1 VDDSL
6 AWFRDHH
13 AENMER
19 MFAAVGELYAE
30 RWGEFFHFALF
41 EEGDDPED
49 RDAAF
54 ERTHRCYAEAL
65 RVGQAARVLE
75 LACGRGGFAAFL
87 AARTEGEVLGID
99 ISRAQLARA
108 MRRHRRPNLR
118 FRRHDVMR
126 VEELGERF
134 DAVAF
139 LDAEC
144 YLPDKRAALAGIAR
158 VMDPGARLLLLAW
171 CKREGLSRL
180 QEELVLH
187 PFMRFWGIPG
197 LEIPSAY
204 REHFRRAGLRL
215 LEETDLNEKV
225 RPNWDLGYRRAIEG
239 VREVTPARAARLLWK
254 GLPLGAEGVRLLKEQ
269 FHAALYIKAGF
280 DAGFLRYTY
289 FLAEKG

>member
-1 VDDSL
+1 MDDSL

-19 MFAAVGELYAE
+19 MFAAVSDLYAE
-30 RWGEFFHFALF
+30 HWSDFFHFAVF
-41 EEGDDPED
+41 DGGPEEDWA
-49 RDAAF
+49 AAF
-54 ERTHRCYAEAL
+54 ERTHRRYAEAL

-87 AARTEGEVLGID
+87 ATRTEGEVLGID

-126 VEELGERF
+126 VEDLGERF

-144 YLPDKRAALAGIAR
+144 YLPDKRAALAGIAG
-158 VMDPGARLLLLAW
+158 VMNPGARLLILAW
-171 CKREGLSRL
+171 CKREGLRGL

-187 PFMRFWGIPG
+187 PLMRAWGIPG
-197 LEIPSAY
+197 LETPSAY
-204 REHFRRAGLRL
+204 RDHLRAAGLRL
-215 LEETDLNEKV
+215 VGEEDLNGKV
-225 RPNWDLGYRRAIEG
+225 RRNWDFGYERAVG
-239 VREVTPARAARLLWK
+239 AARDATPARIARLLWK
-254 GLPLGAEGVRLLKEQ
+254 GAPLGAEGVRLVKEQ
-269 FHAALYIKAGF
+269 FAAALYIKAGF

-289 FLAEKG
+289 LLAEKG